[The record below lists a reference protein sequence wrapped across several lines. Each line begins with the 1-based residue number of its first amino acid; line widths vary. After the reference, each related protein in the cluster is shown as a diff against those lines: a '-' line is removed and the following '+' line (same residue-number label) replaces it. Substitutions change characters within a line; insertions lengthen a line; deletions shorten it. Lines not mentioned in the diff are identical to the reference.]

1 MISPWMENGTL
12 PEYIEKEP
20 DVDRLGLCHQIVKG
34 LSYLHQHN
42 MVHGDLKGAN
52 VFVSA
57 TGILK
62 LADFG
67 NTKMKEQTLYFS
79 TRTSPVYSLRWTAPE
94 ILNGSPCD
102 VPADIYAL
110 GMTIYETV
118 TGSLP
123 YSDKV
128 DMVVVIEVIVHRR
141 FPSRNDE
148 AIRVRCNKNRLWN
161 LLKSCWNHTPTARPK
176 ITNVE
181 EQIKLLM
188 NELATVNEE
197 RTFLLLHKFRQAFRN
212 PPRRPATPPLIADSI
227 SLRSAAAP
235 SVEEEDSEPGLIS
248 SQDASIMAEAFR
260 QMMRKPDLTMRPD
273 EEGESPEDKYVR
285 EQAEMIKEQLLEDGK
300 KIIGVRRER
309 GVSIQEINE
318 VDIAVNTIYGGGVVP
333 SL

>member
-42 MVHGDLKGAN
+42 MVRGDLKGAN

-67 NTKMKEQTLYFS
+67 NTKMKEQTLCFS

-94 ILNGSPCD
+94 ILNGLPCD
-102 VPADIYAL
+102 APADIYAL

-141 FPSRNDE
+141 LPSRNDE

-161 LLKSCWNHTPTARPK
+161 PLKSCWNHTPTARPK

-197 RTFLLLHKFRQAFRN
+197 RTFIVSIWANVLVNNAGRLLHKFRQAFRN
-212 PPRRPATPPLIADSI
+212 PPRPPATLSPIAGSI
-227 SLRSAAAP
+227 SLLSAAAP
-235 SVEEEDSEPGLIS
+235 SVEEDDSEPSLIS
-248 SQDASIMAEAFR
+248 GQDALIMASAFR
-260 QMMRKPDLTMRPD
+260 QMMRKPDLTMRPE

-300 KIIGVRRER
+300 KILRFRVRF
-309 GVSIQEINE
+309 SINRDQSQK
-318 VDIAVNTIYGGGVVP
+318 VDA
-333 SL
+333 

>member
-20 DVDRLGLCHQIVKG
+20 DVDCLGLCHQIVKG

-123 YSDKV
+123 YSDKA

-141 FPSRNDE
+141 FPSRNDG
-148 AIRVRCNKNRLWN
+148 AIRVWCSKNRLWN
-161 LLKSCWNHTPTARPK
+161 LLKSCWSHTPTARPK
-176 ITNVE
+176 ITIVE

-188 NELATVNEE
+188 NESATVNEE
-197 RTFLLLHKFRQAFRN
+197 RTFIVSIWANVLVN
-212 PPRRPATPPLIADSI
+212 NADI

-235 SVEEEDSEPGLIS
+235 SVEEDDSEPGLIS
-248 SQDASIMAEAFR
+248 GQDALIMAEAFR
-260 QMMRKPDLTMRPD
+260 QTMRKPDLTMRPD

-285 EQAEMIKEQLLEDGK
+285 EQAEMIQEQLLEDGK

-318 VDIAVNTIYGGGVVP
+318 VDAAVNTIYGGGVVP